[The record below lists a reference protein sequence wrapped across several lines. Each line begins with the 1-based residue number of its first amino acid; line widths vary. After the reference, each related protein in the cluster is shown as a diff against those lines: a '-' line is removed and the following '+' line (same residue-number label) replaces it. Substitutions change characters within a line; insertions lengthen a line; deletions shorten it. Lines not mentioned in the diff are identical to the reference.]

1 MAFNDGFYW
10 YKNVLKKQLKLASRI
25 YLSIAIV
32 LAPIFLMSS
41 ANAANVGGWTL
52 GGAVAQ
58 GASTVFEGT
67 KRVVIDGADYI
78 KKGTAKITPS
88 AKSVAN
94 VLARGGAGYALSVA
108 VEQLLGAVDWVL
120 DPANNQIKYW
130 ETDAVLPPNT
140 CSAPYALK
148 YGNETLTTSQVISK
162 IKADIETRNPSNFAQ
177 DFNGVKSITC
187 GSSTVKIVVGVK
199 WCQTNCAPG
208 VVYTYGGGVGDR
220 TYTFTIVGEAEKEE
234 PKTIPLDTV
243 AQQVISNAEAGDTN
257 AQAATT
263 AAAADIVS
271 EAETDSAKAR
281 PIVNQLE
288 SSAQT
293 KPADEAAAEKANEAQ
308 GQSKPNEANPEATD
322 ISLEFPV
329 FCNWAPT
336 VCEAAQVVISFPQ
349 MLTDWWE
356 IGKSKAEEWA
366 LSISEAWAAAKE
378 WATSEPQEQEPEN
391 LDIEDL
397 NIDAAEVNLS
407 ASSTCPQDSVSFS
420 VMGQS
425 VTLDMPYQPVC
436 DALNFFKPAVL
447 LVGAVA
453 SVYIVAG
460 VRTKEED
467 EV

>member
-58 GASTVFEGT
+58 GASTVYDAT
-67 KRVVIDGADYI
+67 KNVLINGKKYI
-78 KKGTAKITPS
+78 KESSVKITPT
-88 AKSVAN
+88 ATSVAK

-108 VEQLLGAVDWVL
+108 VEQLLGSVDWVL
-120 DPANNQIKYW
+120 DPANNQIKYT
-130 ETDAVLPPNT
+130 EVTGSGSYNCQGYT
-140 CSAPYALK
+140 
-148 YGNETLTTSQVISK
+148 
-162 IKADIETRNPSNFAQ
+162 
-177 DFNGVKSITC
+177 
-187 GSSTVKIVVGVK
+187 GSSPMQA
-199 WCQTNCAPG
+199 CQNWRQALHPTYEIGSCTITGPTNFTCTYKREG
-208 VVYTYGGGVGDR
+208 QTQFYYTIGGQ
-220 TYTFTIVGEAEKEE
+220 YTTTQEEEEK
-234 PKTIPLDTV
+234 TLPLDV
-243 AQQVISNAEAGDTN
+243 LAQQVISNAESGDAS

-263 AAAADIVS
+263 AAAADIVA
-271 EAETDSAKAR
+271 EAEKDDAKAR
-281 PIVNQLE
+281 PIASQAEAN
-288 SSAQT
+288 ATT
-293 KPADEAAAEKANEAQ
+293 KPADAAEAEKANEAQ
-308 GQSKPNEANPEATD
+308 GEAKPNEANPEATD
-322 ISLEFPV
+322 LSITFPI

-336 VCEAAQVVISFPQ
+336 ICEAAQTVISFPQ
-349 MLTDWWE
+349 TLTNWWE
-356 IGKSKAEEWA
+356 TGKSKAEEWA
-366 LSISEAWAAAKE
+366 LSISESWTAAKE
-378 WATSEPQEQEPEN
+378 WATSEPQEKEPEN

-407 ASSTCPQDSVSFS
+407 ASNACPQDSVSFS
-420 VMGQS
+420 VMGKS

-467 EV
+467 QT